1 MKSDELL
8 PRLYS
13 LRDEIKSLNYNDK
26 PQMFK
31 LKKQFGMYVRNIKG
45 DNSHYLNDIEEV
57 DFFYRPGIWILGA
70 DYTREDMESW
80 ENGKDKLAL
89 LLDTFIDEI
98 SLFMPEKEP
107 LQSGAN
113 SGKDLLS
120 SNKVFIV
127 HGHDNE
133 MLQSVARFVE
143 KMGLIPIILHEQA
156 NEGRTIIEKFE
167 DYSDVPFAIVLFSPD
182 DLGKAKSDSS
192 LRPRPRQNVV
202 FELGFFIGKLG
213 RKNAVVLHNVVQDFE
228 MLSDFQ
234 GVLFHPYQDGW
245 ELSIAREMKSA
256 GMNVDLNK
264 LF

>member
-13 LRDEIKSLNYNDK
+13 LLDEIKSLNYNDK
-26 PQMFK
+26 LQLFK
-31 LKKQFGMYVRNIKG
+31 LKQQFEMFVRNIKG
-45 DNSHYLNDIEEV
+45 NNSHYLNDIEEV
-57 DFFYRPGIWILGA
+57 DFFYRGGFISGV
-70 DYTREDMESW
+70 DFTRENMESW
-80 ENGKDKLAL
+80 ENGKGKLAH

-98 SLFMPEKEP
+98 NLFKPEKEP
-107 LQSGAN
+107 SQSGVN

-133 MLQSVARFVE
+133 ILQSVARFVE

-182 DLGKAKSDSS
+182 DLGKAKNDSS

-213 RKNAVVLHNVVQDFE
+213 RKNAVVLHNVVQNFE

-234 GVLFHPYQDGW
+234 GVLFHPYQAGW
-245 ELSIAREMKSA
+245 ELSIAREMRSA

-264 LF
+264 LA

>member
-8 PRLYS
+8 NKLYA
-13 LRDEIKSLNYNDK
+13 LRDEIKQLRFDDQ
-26 PQMFK
+26 PQVFK
-31 LKKQFGMYVRNIKG
+31 LKKQFELYVRIMEGN
-45 DNSHYLNDIEEV
+45 DSHYLDEIAGINFIDC
-57 DFFYRPGIWILGA
+57 PGIG
-70 DYTREDMESW
+70 ESPVDVMYRHSCW
-80 ENGKDKLAL
+80 ETGKEKLVN
-89 LLDTFIDEI
+89 LLDVFVQEI
-98 SLFMPEKEP
+98 SLLTPETEKSQSSVSPKKE
-107 LQSGAN
+107 S
-113 SGKDLLS
+113 LS

-213 RKNAVVLHNVVQDFE
+213 RKNAVVLNNVVQDFE

-234 GVLFHPYQDGW
+234 GVLYYSYQDGW

-264 LF
+264 LA